1 MKKIVGIL
9 SCIAIC
15 VLGIIVCYAESKNEN
30 NGYNS
35 LIESFESIDSKF
47 KFYNL
52 KANSYLNKNLSKNEM
67 ENICMDIIAN
77 LGLEEANVK
86 WIEKND
92 KLQSQVYAQIEE
104 IDKNISIIVSNKN
117 KKESYIIVDILDNKV
132 YKDIVDIY
140 TIVEKTLNLYS
151 DKVDIYTC
159 IAGEYEK
166 KLQID
171 KYSDILDKI
180 LYNMNAKEIDKIEEE
195 NLISVTAFSRKIKT
209 DYLEYLGN
217 KINLNI
223 GIRYSENEE
232 KTMIYIATPIIQL
245 DY

>member
-35 LIESFESIDSKF
+35 LIESFESIDSEF

-52 KANSYLNKNLSKNEM
+52 KANSYLNKSLSKNEM

-117 KKESYIIVDILDNKV
+117 EKESYIIVDILDNKV

-140 TIVEKTLNLYS
+140 TVVEKTLNLYS